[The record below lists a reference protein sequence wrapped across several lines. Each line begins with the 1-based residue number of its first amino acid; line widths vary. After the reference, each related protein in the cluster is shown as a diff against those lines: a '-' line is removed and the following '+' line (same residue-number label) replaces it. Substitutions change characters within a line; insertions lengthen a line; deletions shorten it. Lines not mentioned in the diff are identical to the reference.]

1 MKIKTL
7 LLITMLLVGTL
18 LHARTL
24 EQGNTEAMRG
34 VVPGS
39 YNFWIF
45 TPEGYE
51 PQGRGLPLVIH
62 SRNAHRPLVETLR
75 PLANRLTGGIF
86 HCFGGTAEE
95 ADELLRTFPTFMLG
109 IGGVVTFKKSTLPQV
124 LADVVPL
131 DRLVVET
138 DAPYLAPTPHR
149 GHRNEPAFIPIVL
162 QRLAEVYGCSA
173 ADIAAVTTANAR
185 RIFKKLPLPFA
196 S

>member
-51 PQGRGLPLVIH
+51 PQGRGLPLVIF
-62 SRNAHRPLVETLR
+62 L
-75 PLANRLTGGIF
+75 
-86 HCFGGTAEE
+86 
-95 ADELLRTFPTFMLG
+95 LG
-109 IGGVVTFKKSTLPQV
+109 IV
-124 LADVVPL
+124 
-131 DRLVVET
+131 
-138 DAPYLAPTPHR
+138 YL
-149 GHRNEPAFIPIVL
+149 NI
-162 QRLAEVYGCSA
+162 
-173 ADIAAVTTANAR
+173 
-185 RIFKKLPLPFA
+185 
-196 S
+196 